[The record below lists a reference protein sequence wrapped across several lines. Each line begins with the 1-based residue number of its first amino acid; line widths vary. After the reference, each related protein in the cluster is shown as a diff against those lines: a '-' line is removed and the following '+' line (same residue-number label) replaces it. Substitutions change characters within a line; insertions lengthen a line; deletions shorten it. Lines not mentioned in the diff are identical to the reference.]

1 MDTITTAAAKLATA
15 PDAPPAVP
23 DRLPPD
29 GAASTWF
36 DGFAGELEGL
46 AEVLTVIGQADET
59 TMEMVDMTKAMDFL
73 SEATRRLA
81 HRIEKLDEA
90 QLRARHRAA

>member
-1 MDTITTAAAKLATA
+1 MATEA
-15 PDAPPAVP
+15 RIAGAP

-46 AEVLTVIGQADET
+46 AEVLTVIGHADEKT
-59 TMEMVDMTKAMDFL
+59 IEMVDMAKAMDFL

-90 QLRARHRAA
+90 QRRSTLRPAA